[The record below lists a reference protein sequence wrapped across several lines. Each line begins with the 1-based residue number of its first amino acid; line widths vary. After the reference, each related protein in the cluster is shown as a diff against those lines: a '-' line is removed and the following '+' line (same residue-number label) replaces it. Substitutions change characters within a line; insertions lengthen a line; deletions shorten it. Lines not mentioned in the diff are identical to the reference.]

1 MEILFLVGVCGDS
14 CFLLEYVENPGCF
27 LLGCMEI
34 PGCFLLG
41 CVEFPGCFLLGSVEI
56 PGCFLWGCV
65 EIPVSCWGCG
75 DSWLFPVGERGVSP
89 GPASL
94 PRPEAESS
102 VSWSQH
108 SAPGSAGSPAQEPCL
123 SRVTA
128 SDIFSLQT
136 VSMEPS
142 PAVSSGQQHRH
153 RAQFSRGTL
162 LEGTEG

>member
-1 MEILFLVGVCGDS
+1 MCGDSWLFLVLVCGNS
-14 CFLLEYVENPGCF
+14 WLF
-27 LLGCMEI
+27 CMEI

-41 CVEFPGCFLLGSVEI
+41 CVEIPVSCWGAWRFLA
-56 PGCFLWGCV
+56 
-65 EIPVSCWGCG
+65 VSCWGCG
-75 DSWLFPVGERGVSP
+75 DSWLFPVGEHGVSP

-123 SRVTA
+123 SRVTV

-136 VSMEPS
+136 VSMKPS
-142 PAVSSGQQHRH
+142 PAVSSGQQHHH